1 MEKELRACPLCGDPM
16 MIDNSDT
23 LRHASADHCL
33 IGKQGWHADA
43 RNIAAWN
50 TRTTPDELT
59 SDDPARGA
67 MALTRD
73 ETCPMCEGKKMGPG
87 EFCIAGCRDGV
98 VRWTAANV
106 LRNVKPWLEC
116 PRSPDGKHQVDTSM
130 ESGPNNCFHCEQP
143 MRAIRKLGEG

>member
-1 MEKELRACPLCGDPM
+1 MPSKDEIEALCERLEVCAISQENSHHPYRATVLCREAATMLR
-16 MIDNSDT
+16 T
-23 LRHASADHCL
+23 LAEENE
-33 IGKQGWHADA
+33 Q
-43 RNIAAWN
+43 N
-50 TRTTPDELT
+50 
-59 SDDPARGA
+59 
-67 MALTRD
+67 TRD
-73 ETCPMCEGKKMGPG
+73 ETCLMCEGKKMGPG

-143 MRAIRKLGEG
+143 MRAIRKLREG